1 MTTAYCTQCGAQ
13 MSTAAKFCSA
23 CGTQPGGPQTATKSK
38 GTPVL
43 IGCAIAAGVG
53 LLMIP
58 IMGILAGMLLPAIAQ
73 ARERARRTQCMSNL
87 SQLGKASAIYAIDHN
102 DKRPISFSQLNDIIA
117 NPNLVICPSSG
128 NEAGDSANIDEWSDY
143 TLVPGL
149 SDASS
154 SDSPYVYCR
163 PENHQ
168 GKGGNILYIDG
179 SVGWSRTEEFN
190 TLIKG
195 IDTGN

>member
-13 MSTAAKFCSA
+13 ISTAAKFCSA
-23 CGTQPGGPQTATKSK
+23 CGTQPAGPQTATKSK

-53 LLMIP
+53 LMMIP

-73 ARERARRTQCMSNL
+73 ARERARQTKCMSNL
-87 SQLGKASAIYAIDHN
+87 SQLGKASAIYAMDHN

-117 NPNLVICPSSG
+117 NPSLVICPSSG
-128 NEAGDSANIDEWSDY
+128 NEAGDPANIDEWSDY

-154 SDSPYVYCR
+154 PDSPYVYCR

-190 TLIKG
+190 TLLKG
-195 IDTGN
+195 VDTDN